1 MVLLGSYWSIQA
13 YLDWQANPVLTT
25 VNTTAYPVKSIE
37 FPAVTICGQ
46 GMNDDVITA
55 GMFKQFFNYLWKQN
69 LSTVNPLEGQYLIYV
84 KVREPRPLVLSKKP
98 PLRKWKK
105 LIWSRNL
112 EMRKCENNIIF
123 M

>member
-37 FPAVTICGQ
+37 FPAVTNCGQ

-98 PLRKWKK
+98 PLRK
-105 LIWSRNL
+105 
-112 EMRKCENNIIF
+112 
-123 M
+123 

>member
-37 FPAVTICGQ
+37 FPAVTNCGQ

-55 GMFKQFFNYLWKQN
+55 GMFKQFFKPFDCQPSRRTISHLRQSKRTT
-69 LSTVNPLEGQYLIYV
+69 SIGV
-84 KVREPRPLVLSKKP
+84 K
-98 PLRKWKK
+98 
-105 LIWSRNL
+105 
-112 EMRKCENNIIF
+112 
-123 M
+123 